1 MGIEQDWGGRLRL
14 ESAELPDGLAHQP
27 SRDFLTTEGLPE
39 TAAFLDF
46 HPLGGPP
53 LEAFGDTADEG
64 DKEHLFVLGE
74 TTYTAHTAHEG
85 DAVLLDGVTGEVFLA
100 GRRGGALRR
109 DLLATGLPQLVELLR
124 EVDAAAL
131 AAEEPEAIDGQRGPA
146 VVAGV
151 VDVVRQRMRTVD
163 PALFRDDGAPPAH
176 WDTALLVRSL
186 AWGALSGAPDGT
198 GSLAYGITPELVAD
212 LAELSARTDTATTDT
227 AATGTSA
234 TDTTATGTAV
244 AGIRRFHPDELPDVL
259 THGPTRRLLT
269 ELGLPVGGTV
279 LDVAATGPLRTMA
292 EAHPEDFASAGEA
305 EPAAER
311 EYQRDHLAL
320 AHWPHDLVIALDGAT
335 GRLELPAWHDP
346 GVPAAYLNRDLSAL
360 LFALWTRERLRAEWR
375 RWEDGRA
382 GAAWA
387 VFDPQALLGHVAE
400 HVVAAVDP
408 EAFATPV
415 HSWQLL
421 ADDDHMG
428 GLLY

>member
-27 SRDFLTTEGLPE
+27 SRDFLTAEGVPE

-46 HPLGGPP
+46 YTLGAPP
-53 LEAFGDTADEG
+53 LEAFSDAAEEG
-64 DKEHLFVLGE
+64 GKEHLFVLGE
-74 TTYTAHTAHEG
+74 TTYTAHAAHQG

-100 GRRGGALRR
+100 GRRAGVLRR
-109 DLLATGLPQLVELLR
+109 DPLATGLPQLVELLR

-151 VDVVRQRMRTVD
+151 VDVVRQRMRAID
-163 PALFRDDGAPPAH
+163 PALFRDDAAPPAH

-186 AWGALSGAPDGT
+186 AWGALPGVPDGP
-198 GSLAYGITPELVAD
+198 GSLAYEITPELVAD
-212 LAELSARTDTATTDT
+212 LAELSARTDT
-227 AATGTSA
+227 
-234 TDTTATGTAV
+234 

-269 ELGLPVGGTV
+269 ELGLPVGGAL

-292 EAHPEDFASAGEA
+292 AAHPEDFGSADEA
-305 EPAAER
+305 ESAAER

-375 RWEDGRA
+375 RWEDGRTRT
-382 GAAWA
+382 AWA

-400 HVVAAVDP
+400 HAVAAVDP
-408 EAFATPV
+408 EAFATPD

-421 ADDDHMG
+421 AGDDHMG